1 MMFLIKFL
9 PSSWRSIFLILL
21 VSAVQINAAELTNK
35 QKIALLQPIEQ
46 HAMIYGEGERK
57 VYVFVDPKC
66 PHSRDFM
73 SMINENAKMRSMYR
87 YYIFF
92 YELKRFNSHDLIKT
106 IYTSAAPLQ
115 RTLEVMVGAKEL
127 PIESRNELKIEAK
140 IDDIARVADMIGVSK
155 RPYLI
160 ITKENN

>member
-1 MMFLIKFL
+1 MMFLLKFL

-35 QKIALLQPIEQ
+35 QKMALLQPIEQ

-73 SMINENAKMRSMYR
+73 SMINENTKMRSMYR

-140 IDDIARVADMIGVSK
+140 IDDIARVADLIGVSK